1 MPLFG
6 RKRKEE
12 IQEVKEAVQLPT
24 LEKIMGQVQI
34 PPEQKPVEKLVQ
46 KMPEVSIPKVPE
58 HNMFERAPVRVE
70 RIPARVEEVKEEV
83 KERSSFAP
91 LFVKLDRY
99 RQILN
104 TMNYLKNTMNMVK
117 NTFSILNELE
127 KIRMENLKLIQETIE
142 KADKKILT
150 LDSEFM
156 RPSGF
161 IEEMPELTDV
171 ESLEAT
177 LVDLREQVGQLK
189 SELKNMT

>member
-6 RKRKEE
+6 RKKKEE
-12 IQEVKEAVQLPT
+12 IQEVKHAVQLPT
-24 LEKIMGQVQI
+24 LEGIMGQIQKPIEKKPVEELSKKI
-34 PPEQKPVEKLVQ
+34 PEIPAAERIPEQKIVER
-46 KMPEVSIPKVPE
+46 VPE
-58 HNMFERAPVRVE
+58 IHREEVQ
-70 RIPARVEEVKEEV
+70 EEVKE
-83 KERSSFAP
+83 KQSFAP
-91 LFVKLDRY
+91 LFVKIDRY

-104 TMNYLKNTMNMVK
+104 TMNYLKNTMNMIK

-127 KIRMENLKLIQETIE
+127 KIRMENLRLIQDTIE
-142 KADKKILT
+142 KADKKILH

-177 LVDLREQVGQLK
+177 LVDLREQINQLK
-189 SELKNMT
+189 AELQSLS

>member
-12 IQEVKEAVQLPT
+12 IQEVKQAVQLPT
-24 LEKIMGQVQI
+24 LESIMSQLEKPI
-34 PPEQKPVEKLVQ
+34 EKKPVEELSK
-46 KMPEVSIPKVPE
+46 KIPETPT
-58 HNMFERAPVRVE
+58 AE
-70 RIPARVEEVKEEV
+70 RIPEHKTIERIPEMPREEIKEEV
-83 KERSSFAP
+83 REKSSFAP

-104 TMNYLKNTMNMVK
+104 TMNYLKNTMNMIK
-117 NTFSILNELE
+117 NTLSILNELE
-127 KIRMENLKLIQETIE
+127 KIKSENLKLIEDTIE

-161 IEEMPELTDV
+161 IEDMPELSDV

-177 LVDLREQVGQLK
+177 LVDLREQVNQLK
-189 SELKNMT
+189 SELRSMA

>member
-12 IQEVKEAVQLPT
+12 IQEVKQTIELPT
-24 LEKIMGQVQI
+24 LEKIMNGMKRPI
-34 PPEQKPVEKLVQ
+34 EKRPVEKLVE
-46 KMPEVSIPKVPE
+46 KIPETEKVTVEKIPEQHPKE
-58 HNMFERAPVRVE
+58 
-70 RIPARVEEVKEEV
+70 IKEEV
-83 KERSSFAP
+83 KEKSSFAP

-104 TMNYLKNTMNMVK
+104 TMNYLKNTMNMIK
-117 NTFSILNELE
+117 NTLSILNELE
-127 KIRMENLKLIQETIE
+127 KIKSENLKLIEDTIE

-161 IEEMPELTDV
+161 IEEMPELSDV

-177 LVDLREQVGQLK
+177 LVDLREQVNQLK
-189 SELKNMT
+189 SELRSMA